1 MRESLPLENWEGTPV
16 QVIARAVMVVMA
28 PPLILFA
35 VIFEARRRSRSGQK

>member
-1 MRESLPLENWEGTPV
+1 MSGLENWEGTPV

-35 VIFEARRRSRSGQK
+35 VTFEARRRSRSGQK